1 MAGMHAHGWFEHKQ
15 LRLELEATLS
25 DPLPD
30 ARLALARSARLF
42 YTATYRESL
51 IVLLEDAEPQ
61 VRRQAILAMR
71 DSGDRHYAEPLA
83 LRLTERTEREL
94 IRGVLAEWGDDAVDV
109 LEATF
114 HRSDLTLR
122 HLLPIPETL
131 AHIGTRGAIGVLL
144 RMLVDDRA
152 RSGAIRFR
160 ILRSLSRLASA
171 PEHHGAIDGAQLWPI
186 LDATIDRAL
195 TLTRYQ
201 AEIEAARNR
210 SPGLKTPGGD
220 LLMALLHDKVRLA
233 MGRVFLLLGLLHP
246 DEDVDE
252 IERGLSS
259 IRPMSRSSAIELI
272 DDLLSPRRARAVL
285 ALVSTASAHERL
297 EAALGSRPPVS
308 ISMGAT
314 LRRLEGD
321 ESESLRA
328 FAAYHAA
335 ELAID
340 SDCRMAQTRAR
351 ASALERIEALP
362 QEATDR
368 AG

>member
-1 MAGMHAHGWFEHKQ
+1 
-15 LRLELEATLS
+15 
-25 DPLPD
+25 
-30 ARLALARSARLF
+30 
-42 YTATYRESL
+42 
-51 IVLLEDAEPQ
+51 
-61 VRRQAILAMR
+61 
-71 DSGDRHYAEPLA
+71 
-83 LRLTERTEREL
+83 
-94 IRGVLAEWGDDAVDV
+94 
-109 LEATF
+109 
-114 HRSDLTLR
+114 
-122 HLLPIPETL
+122 
-131 AHIGTRGAIGVLL
+131 
-144 RMLVDDRA
+144 
-152 RSGAIRFR
+152 
-160 ILRSLSRLASA
+160 
-171 PEHHGAIDGAQLWPI
+171 
-186 LDATIDRAL
+186 
-195 TLTRYQ
+195 
-201 AEIEAARNR
+201 
-210 SPGLKTPGGD
+210 
-220 LLMALLHDKVRLA
+220 MALLHDKVRLA